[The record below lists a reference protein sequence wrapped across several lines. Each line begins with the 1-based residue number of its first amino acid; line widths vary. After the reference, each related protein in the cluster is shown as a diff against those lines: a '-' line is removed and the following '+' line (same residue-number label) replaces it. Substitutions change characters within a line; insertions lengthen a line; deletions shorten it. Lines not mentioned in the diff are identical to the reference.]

1 MIREII
7 NAILGLMIGPMSS
20 STMDVVLEKKAAEKG
35 QSLNW
40 RDSIVDLLKL
50 LDMDSS
56 VDARRRLAIELG
68 YSGSAEDGS
77 AEKNIWL
84 HKAVLQKVAEG
95 GIKV

>member
-7 NAILGLMIGPMSS
+7 NAILGLMVGPMSDA
-20 STMDVVLEKKAAEKG
+20 TMDVALEKRAAEKG

-68 YSGSAEDGS
+68 YSGNAEDGS

-84 HKAVLQKVAEG
+84 HKAVLQKVAAG